1 MPLALST
8 GDSIALG
15 LIAAAFVVFALLSSL
30 VIPRRWPQFPGERG
44 LGWFIVLTIVLC
56 IGTLA
61 AVEVFAKEGAE
72 ETAQAETQTGTTE
85 TTETTGTTTGT
96 TTSGAQP
103 PAAPQGDPAA
113 GKQLFAAQGCGGCHA
128 FGPAGSNGTV
138 GPDLDKAL
146 QGKDAEFVHES
157 IVDPNK
163 EIASG
168 YQPNI
173 MPGNFGQ
180 TLTPKQVD
188 DLVAF
193 LSQTG

>member
-8 GDSIALG
+8 GHSIALG
-15 LIAAAFVVFALLSSL
+15 LVAAAFVVFALLSSL
-30 VIPRRWPQFPGERG
+30 VIPRRWPQFPGQRG
-44 LGWFIVLTIVLC
+44 LGWFIVLTAVLC

-61 AVEVFAKEGAE
+61 AVELFAKEGAE

-85 TTETTGTTTGT
+85 TTGTTSGT
-96 TTSGAQP
+96 TTSAAQP
-103 PAAPQGDPAA
+103 PPAPQGDPAA

-128 FGPAGSNGTV
+128 FGPAGSNGAV

-146 QGKDAEFVHES
+146 QGKDAAFVHES

-180 TLTPKQVD
+180 TLTPKQID

-193 LSQTG
+193 LSQSG

>member
-8 GDSIALG
+8 GNAIALG
-15 LIAAAFVVFALLSSL
+15 LVAAAFVVFALLSAL
-30 VIPRRWPQFPGERG
+30 VIPRRWPQFPGDRG
-44 LGWFIVLTIVLC
+44 LGWFIVVTVVLC

-61 AVEVFAKEGAE
+61 AVNFLAKEGSE
-72 ETAQAETQTGTTE
+72 QTAQAETQTGTTV
-85 TTETTGTTTGT
+85 TSSST
-96 TTSGAQP
+96 TTSAAQP

-128 FGPAGSNGTV
+128 FGPAGTNGTV

-146 QGKDAEFVHES
+146 QGKDAVFIHES

-180 TLTPKQVD
+180 TLTPKQID
-188 DLVAF
+188 DLVSF

>member
-1 MPLALST
+1 VPLALST

-85 TTETTGTTTGT
+85 TTGTTTGT
-96 TTSGAQP
+96 TTSAAQP

-128 FGPAGSNGTV
+128 FGPAGSSGTV

-146 QGKDAEFVHES
+146 QGKDAEFVHQS

>member
-1 MPLALST
+1 MLLALST
-8 GDSIALG
+8 GHAIGLALVAG
-15 LIAAAFVVFALLSSL
+15 AFIVFALLSAL
-30 VIPRRWPQFPGERG
+30 VLPKRWPQFPGERG
-44 LGWFIVLTIVLC
+44 LRWFIVLTVVLC

-61 AVEVFAKEGAE
+61 AVEVFAKEAEE
-72 ETAQAETQTGTTE
+72 ETAQAETGQ
-85 TTETTGTTTGT
+85 TTGTTSTSST
-96 TTSGAQP
+96 TTTTATQP

-113 GKQLFAAQGCGGCHA
+113 GKQLFAAQGCNSCHTFA
-128 FGPAGSNGTV
+128 AAGSSGTV

-146 QGKDAEFVHES
+146 QGKDAAFVRES

-173 MPGNFGQ
+173 MPGTFGQ
-180 TLTPKQVD
+180 TLTPKQID

-193 LSQTG
+193 LTQKS